1 MLKAIQMTKLLFLV
15 LALLVLACQNQKGL
29 KVETF
34 VVEGGWGYK
43 VVYGKK
49 TIIYQPNI
57 PAIKSQ
63 QAFHSERDALIVG
76 YLVKEKLIHNQMPP
90 TVSSNELASAKIQI
104 IP

>member
-1 MLKAIQMTKLLFLV
+1 MTKYLFLA
-15 LALLVLACQNQKGL
+15 LALLALACQTQKSL

-63 QAFHSERDALIVG
+63 QAFHSQRDALIVG
-76 YLVKEKLIHNQMPP
+76 HLVKEKLLHQKMPP
-90 TVSSNELASAKIQI
+90 NVSLNELASAKIEI
-104 IP
+104 KP